1 MKTINN
7 TLFHQL
13 WKALGSVITFST
25 RWDSC
30 WVYRINGDARPFLL
44 GCDGWYHQK
53 GHTWVNPS
61 FQSFCDKP
69 LNPHIV
75 GYTVIHVYIYIYILY
90 SPIKKPLSFGASSMT
105 LWQSKP
111 IWLKSIHVIVF
122 FWVGWKVRT
131 KSRDGFSA
139 ASPSLR
145 GSPVACPEC
154 PREHL
159 HPGHRRWWGYLP
171 DIGRAAGSR
180 QAVSEMGEVQYP

>member
-25 RWDSC
+25 RWDSY
-30 WVYRINGDARPFLL
+30 WVYRIKGDARPFLL

-75 GYTVIHVYIYIYILY
+75 GYTVIHVYIYILY

-111 IWLKSIHVIVF
+111 IWFKSIHVIVF
-122 FWVGWKVRT
+122 FLSWLKSSDKIQGRFFSCFAIPSGIPGGLSRMPKRTPSPRTPPLVRLPARHRP
-131 KSRDGFSA
+131 SRRINWLA
-139 ASPSLR
+139 
-145 GSPVACPEC
+145 VA
-154 PREHL
+154 
-159 HPGHRRWWGYLP
+159 
-171 DIGRAAGSR
+171 
-180 QAVSEMGEVQYP
+180 EMGEVQYP